1 MSATLFSDYQKVSGT
16 TCNTSTTVESYAS
29 IADNGVMI
37 DGTSIYPVLNN
48 ILITSQEES
57 SLNMHGCHVG
67 QGFGYHCHADGFSAL
82 DNGMSLYTQ
91 RDYVGQSHP
100 PLIGFGFDG
109 IALYGRY
116 LPGYPDMVGY
126 TASATSATSTAVPSG
141 SELDA
146 YGGHTHLIDGV
157 ARYHQHSRPYS
168 AKTLRNGAISGG
180 TSYTVHSLITGAWRG
195 RINEIPNFWDG
206 TKPNTRGVFPLLT
219 N

>member
-1 MSATLFSDYQKVSGT
+1 
-16 TCNTSTTVESYAS
+16 VENYAS

-67 QGFGYHCHADGFSAL
+67 QGFGYHCHADGFSVMG
-82 DNGMSLYTQ
+82 NGMSLYNQ
-91 RDYVGQSHP
+91 RDYAGQSHP
-100 PLIGFGFDG
+100 PLLGFGFDG

-116 LPGYPDMVGY
+116 VPSEPDMVGY
-126 TASATSATSTAVPSG
+126 TAITTLPTSTAAPTGV
-141 SELDA
+141 ELDA
-146 YGGHTHLIDGV
+146 YGGHTHVIDGV
-157 ARYHQHSRPYS
+157 SSYHQHSRPYL
-168 AKTLRNGAISGG
+168 AKTLGNGPVTGG

-206 TKPNTRGVFPLLT
+206 TKPNTRGAFPLLT